1 MAFNFTYR
9 YINDVL
15 SINNCHSH
23 SYVKSIY
30 PSDLEKQKD
39 TTDYQTSVS
48 YLDVLLE
55 KDVNGNLL
63 TKLYDKRDIPSSPAY
78 WVCVTQHALH
88 TNNEQGDVLL
98 KTSCWNKNIKTS
110 IKIIIYML

>member
-1 MAFNFTYR
+1 MMFCPLTTVTR
-9 YINDVL
+9 THMLTQYIPVNL
-15 SINNCHSH
+15 
-23 SYVKSIY
+23 K
-30 PSDLEKQKD
+30 KD

>member
-1 MAFNFTYR
+1 MF
-9 YINDVL
+9 
-15 SINNCHSH
+15 
-23 SYVKSIY
+23 
-30 PSDLEKQKD
+30 
-39 TTDYQTSVS
+39 
-48 YLDVLLE
+48 LE